1 MRSGRRKHD
10 QKTDRCRI
18 EERKEKSTK
27 QEFHCEEL
35 AKISATDFTLD
46 QREKRVSLW
55 KFLGWRRASIFSDQ
69 NCLDSE
75 DNMSNIHGCISLLP
89 LMLP

>member
-27 QEFHCEEL
+27 QEFRCEEL

-46 QREKRVSLW
+46 QRGKKCQFVEIPRMEKS
-55 KFLGWRRASIFSDQ
+55 SD
-69 NCLDSE
+69 
-75 DNMSNIHGCISLLP
+75 P
-89 LMLP
+89 F